1 MNDFVTTQLPLAPL
15 GAGDLIDRAVRLYR
29 RHLWTLMR
37 IAAPP
42 VLIAALGSILWTVAV
57 RELFSTPDTF
67 SLVLYAFLVG
77 LSIVLV
83 IGGHI
88 FNLLVMGGATRNLV
102 AHLLKN
108 EPVSMRST
116 YHAVRSRF
124 WGLLGATA
132 IIIVWTVL
140 SIIVATVAWYV
151 VFLIGATGPV
161 AFAQIFPFWLTGLMV
176 SIGLIAASLFALWV
190 FFLLIGRVAYVP
202 QVMLVEG
209 RGVVASVSRS
219 FSLARG
225 NVRRLMA
232 MTLFVTFAT
241 YAALWILVVPLG
253 WYGYLK
259 GVDPSPWNSAAW
271 PIWYSIGYSI
281 LWPLSSIMLTP
292 VWMLG
297 LSLLYVDERV
307 RHEGYDIELMAAR
320 QLGEMPQLTVESPF
334 GPAISEIVGKSP
346 PTTPTTSGS
355 VLGLNRIHK

>member
-1 MNDFVTTQLPLAPL
+1 MSNFATHLPLAPL

-42 VLIAALGSILWTVAV
+42 VIVTAVGSILWTVAL
-57 RELFSTPDTF
+57 REIFDTPATIN
-67 SLVLYAFLVG
+67 LILYAALIG
-77 LSIVLV
+77 LSLILIV
-83 IGGHI
+83 GGYV

-102 AHLLKN
+102 AHLLKS
-108 EPVSMRST
+108 EPVSVGAT
-116 YHAVRSRF
+116 YASVRSRF

-132 IIIVWTVL
+132 IILLWALL
-140 SIIVATVAWYV
+140 SALVALMGWYF
-151 VFLIGATGPV
+151 VFLIGAVGLF
-161 AFAQIFPFWLTGLMV
+161 AFAQIAPAWLTA
-176 SIGLIAASLFALWV
+176 LIVTLGTICASVVALWL
-190 FFLLIGRVAYVP
+190 FFLMIGRVAYVP

-209 RGVVASVSRS
+209 RSVLESVSRS
-219 FSLARG
+219 FSLAKG

-253 WYGYLK
+253 WYGYLR
-259 GVDPSPWNSAAW
+259 GVDPSPWNSAEW

-320 QLGEMPQLTVESPF
+320 QLGEMPESTVQSPF
-334 GPAISEIVGKSP
+334 GPAISEIVRKTP
-346 PTTPTTSGS
+346 PPPPMASGR
-355 VLGLNRIHK
+355 VLGLGQ